1 VPPSLYS
8 PHTCRFTSH
17 VDDHEADD
25 RYERLGIHW
34 ASALPGFLALACIPF
49 TVLFYK
55 YGAQIRAKCKYSAE
69 AERAMNAI
77 IAAKMASIK
86 QQQDEEKAIEAEQP
100 EPVAQ
105 PAEIEGGQGEA
116 EVEAEK
122 VKEPHHEKEWN
133 EYTILADRDMWD
145 MGDEE
150 KLRLEELHKKFDHV
164 RARKA

>member
-1 VPPSLYS
+1 MKN
-8 PHTCRFTSH
+8 
-17 VDDHEADD
+17 DADY

-77 IAAKMASIK
+77 IAAKMASMK
-86 QQQDEEKAIEAEQP
+86 QQKDEETALENNGEAGVEP
-100 EPVAQ
+100 EVR
-105 PAEIEGGQGEA
+105 PAEIEGGQGNA
-116 EVEAEK
+116 HVEGEK
-122 VKEPHHEKEWN
+122 IKEPHHEKEWN

-150 KLRLEELHKKFDHV
+150 KLRLEELHKKFEY
-164 RARKA
+164 AKAKKAQ